1 MQRMIIIIVAIVYLL
16 IGIFASG
23 FIQEKWE
30 RPSMILILLWP
41 LVLFLYM
48 IFGFMYVIYELGQ
61 KLKEKLF
68 K

>member
-1 MQRMIIIIVAIVYLL
+1 MQRMILIIVAITYLL
-16 IGIFASG
+16 IGIFTSG

>member
-1 MQRMIIIIVAIVYLL
+1 MQKVIIIIVAIVYLL

-30 RPSMILILLWP
+30 RPSMVLILLWP

-61 KLKEKLF
+61 KLKEKVF

>member
-1 MQRMIIIIVAIVYLL
+1 MQRTIIIIVAIIYLL
-16 IGIFASG
+16 IGIFVSG

>member
-1 MQRMIIIIVAIVYLL
+1 MIHIIVAIIYLL

-30 RPSMILILLWP
+30 RPSMVLMLLWP

>member
-1 MQRMIIIIVAIVYLL
+1 MERMIHIIVAIIYLL

-30 RPSMILILLWP
+30 RPSMVLILLWP

>member
-1 MQRMIIIIVAIVYLL
+1 MDRMIHIIVAIIYLL

-30 RPSMILILLWP
+30 RPSMVLILLWP

>member
-1 MQRMIIIIVAIVYLL
+1 MQRMIFIIVAITYLL
-16 IGIFASG
+16 IGIFTSG

-41 LVLFLYM
+41 LVLSLFIL
-48 IFGFMYVIYELGQ
+48 FGVMDAAYDLGK

>member
-1 MQRMIIIIVAIVYLL
+1 MERMIHIIVAIMYLL

-30 RPSMILILLWP
+30 RPSMVLILLWP

>member
-16 IGIFASG
+16 IGIFVSG

-30 RPSMILILLWP
+30 RPSMILIFLWP

>member
-1 MQRMIIIIVAIVYLL
+1 MQKVIIIIVAIIYLL

-30 RPSMILILLWP
+30 RPSMVLILLWP

>member
-1 MQRMIIIIVAIVYLL
+1 MQRMIIIIVAIIYLL

-30 RPSMILILLWP
+30 RPSMVLILLWP

>member
-1 MQRMIIIIVAIVYLL
+1 MQRMIIIIVAIVYLS

-30 RPSMILILLWP
+30 RPSMVLILLWP

>member
-1 MQRMIIIIVAIVYLL
+1 MQRMIFIIVAIVYLL
-16 IGIFASG
+16 IGIFVSR

>member
-1 MQRMIIIIVAIVYLL
+1 MHRMIIIIVAIIYLL

-30 RPSMILILLWP
+30 RPSMVLILLWP
-41 LVLFLYM
+41 LVLSLYM